1 MVHIFKINEEGET
14 VAIKSSFKQ
23 AIKFIIMKY
32 GKVDSIKVISTREI
46 DFYIL
51 DKKVK
56 ILKGG
61 WKKLFKITE
70 NRALH

>member
-1 MVHIFKINEEGET
+1 MDRIFKINEEGET
-14 VAIKSSFKQ
+14 VAIKSGFKQ

-61 WKKLFKITE
+61 
-70 NRALH
+70 